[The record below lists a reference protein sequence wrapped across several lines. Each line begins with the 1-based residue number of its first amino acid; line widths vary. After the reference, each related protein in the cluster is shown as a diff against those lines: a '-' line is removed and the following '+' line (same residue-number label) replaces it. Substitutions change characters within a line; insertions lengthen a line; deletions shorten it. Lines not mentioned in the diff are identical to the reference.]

1 MQLKSRRV
9 MESGPAEGRLLWE
22 QVLVL
27 QSLLKQAQG
36 QVARQIQVQTEVRV
50 QRGILQ
56 ESQKLLLWAE
66 DIRAQLCSKEE
77 LQGVASAQ
85 RLLRR
90 HGTLHEETC
99 LWKERSGRIRGF
111 RVHKRKAKAMWS
123 PGS

>member
-1 MQLKSRRV
+1 M
-9 MESGPAEGRLLWE
+9 
-22 QVLVL
+22 L

-85 RLLRR
+85 PPLRR
-90 HGTLHEETC
+90 HGTLQEETC
-99 LWKERSGRIRGF
+99 LWEERSGQIRGF
-111 RVHKRKAKAMWS
+111 
-123 PGS
+123 